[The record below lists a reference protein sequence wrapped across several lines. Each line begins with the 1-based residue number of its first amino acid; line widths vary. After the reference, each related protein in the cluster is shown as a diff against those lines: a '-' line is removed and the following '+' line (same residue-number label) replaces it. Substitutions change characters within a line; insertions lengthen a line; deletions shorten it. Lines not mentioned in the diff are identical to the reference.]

1 MSHDYTHCRIL
12 ESTGVNII
20 CADQVGRVS
29 KGSNLIFIWTFL
41 YANLCQVFK
50 GEQMNEQCIWIH
62 DDGDMK
68 FHAPWIYN
76 LCYFIYLLCW
86 ATESESLAC
95 YACTTCNA
103 LSEIK
108 EDQFRLVPGKT
119 ELILIAENIIVD
131 GPDIY
136 LFAHYFLHSFH
147 RAQNWGRRL

>member
-1 MSHDYTHCRIL
+1 MIIIL
-12 ESTGVNII
+12 TAVSLRALVSTSYVQTKSAGSAKAPTWFLSGHFSTQTYAK
-20 CADQVGRVS
+20 CS
-29 KGSNLIFIWTFL
+29 KENKWISSVYEFTMMVIWSFMHR
-41 YANLCQVFK
+41 
-50 GEQMNEQCIWIH
+50 E
-62 DDGDMK
+62 
-68 FHAPWIYN
+68 YN

-95 YACTTCNA
+95 YAGTTCNA
-103 LSEIK
+103 LSKIK